1 MKTYSTS
8 KDDLIRIIEASAAHD
23 DAATPGRTVLAKLT
37 YGEDHEFPDSEA
49 LVALLGGLEVDLYR
63 TLALVLKADWEK
75 TYACSCKKWAPRS
88 GRPLMPIF
96 TEVQERDVRAA
107 DFNPDTQSLF
117 SLLTAQNYLAEQQGY
132 SMAEF
137 DTLIQQMILSELHL
151 DRNDGPEIATFAAA
165 ETARLVMLETAS
177 PEEQQAFWSARCRW
191 TQVQESLDELHV
203 QIENRRLRNAE
214 TRRAYLALFGKD
226 EVVLQ
231 EAVYRH
237 CDLNR
242 RKLLLEANPELTAA
256 QLDDLVETEEE
267 RHRKELDDLIFCVTM
282 APALEKRF
290 HAGGKLDFDAM
301 REYKARA
308 TRLLREL
315 RMKIHPDHLRND
327 SAYRKLT
334 DRQRKELDALLHA
347 AIEVN
352 LDELGVP
359 PGFIEHDMRSV
370 AAMEAA
376 LAKVDALLRNA
387 GIDTRIELVIQGE
400 TLRDQ
405 LAWLQKACQSIDRRI
420 GTARTELHAL
430 ATDTDAGRMQAV
442 LDSPDQHERIRQE
455 LRKAT
460 KEYRNKSEILEAHVV
475 RLLDRQRS
483 EVA

>member
-1 MKTYSTS
+1 MKPYSTL
-8 KDDLIRIIEASAAHD
+8 KEDLIRISEASAARD
-23 DAATPGRTVLAKLT
+23 DAAAPGRNVLARLT

-49 LVALLGGLEVDLYR
+49 LVSLLGGLEVDLYHA
-63 TLALVLKADWEK
+63 LALVLKAEWEE
-75 TYACSCKKWAPRS
+75 TYACSCKSWVPRS
-88 GRPLMPIF
+88 GHPLMPIF
-96 TEVQERDVRAA
+96 TEVHERNVRAA

-117 SLLTAQNYLAEQQGY
+117 SVVSARGYLAGQQAY
-132 SMAEF
+132 RMADF

-151 DRNDGPEIATFAAA
+151 ARNDGPEVTTFAAA
-165 ETARLVMLETAS
+165 ERARLAMLGEAD

-226 EVVLQ
+226 EIALQ
-231 EAVYRH
+231 EAIYRQ

-242 RKLLLEANPELTAA
+242 RKLLLDANPELTAD
-256 QLDDLVETEEE
+256 QLDDLVDAEEE

-282 APALEKRF
+282 APALEKRVLV
-290 HAGGKLDFDAM
+290 GGKLDFDAM

-308 TRLLREL
+308 KRLLREL
-315 RMKIHPDHLRND
+315 RMKIHPDHLQND
-327 SAYRKLT
+327 PAYRKLT

-347 AIEVN
+347 AIDVN

-370 AAMEAA
+370 AALEAA

-387 GIDTRIELVIQGE
+387 GIDTRIEMVIQGE

-405 LAWLQKACQSIDRRI
+405 LAWLQEACKSIDRRI
-420 GTARTELHAL
+420 ETARTELHAL
-430 ATDTDAGRMQAV
+430 ATDPDAGRMQAV
-442 LDSPDQHERIRQE
+442 LDSPDQHEQIRQE
-455 LRKAT
+455 LRKTAR
-460 KEYRNKSEILEAHVV
+460 EYRDTSELLQADIVRLFDRQKSEA
-475 RLLDRQRS
+475 
-483 EVA
+483 A